1 MFTFVPRPIRIGL
14 VVALTATVSL
24 PSPLLAGVL
33 ATLEDDA
40 STDAENHRMEQAIV
54 IGDTVFQN
62 AAQDDYVHVKLN
74 ARGNNGDTIRAYLF
88 EGGSY
93 TVATN
98 RRITSTGALAEQD
111 FTTDDTVLSMVS
123 DQSGQGLSTAATGL
137 DFNYSANGYSVTQ
150 ADDDGHTDPNFGS
163 VLQLNVTQSGY
174 FYFYVSQWNTGTDS
188 KSYDES
194 EGYTSYGGSAEI
206 DSNGSF
212 NQVSENDDTPTGS
225 VTGGLGTSG
234 HASLY
239 INVKSA
245 AQTTGSDNSTVPEPA
260 SAAIFALLGVSACC
274 SLRSRRRTPN
284 HPE

>member
-260 SAAIFALLGVSACC
+260 SAAIFALLGAGACC
-274 SLRSRRRTPN
+274 SLRSRRRKPR